1 MTDKA
6 ALRAIRSGDET
17 ALSSLI
23 DRYGAYVGT
32 VIKNIIGESMS
43 REDIEEST
51 SDVFFVLWMNADKP
65 QGGKLKEWLGAVA
78 RNKAKNKLRE
88 LHGTLP
94 LDEDYIADLSVSPEI
109 IVTVDEERR
118 LVYRAV
124 NSMKQPDKEIFL
136 RHYYGT
142 QLITQISKD
151 MGMSESAVKVR
162 LSRGRKKLRKILY
175 ERGYLK

>member
-1 MTDKA
+1 MKQMTDKA

-32 VIKNIIGESMS
+32 VIKNIIGQSMS
-43 REDIEEST
+43 REDIEESS
-51 SDVFFVLWMNADKP
+51 SDVFFMLWMNADKP

-109 IVTVDEERR
+109 IVTVNEERR
-118 LVYRAV
+118 LVYCAV
-124 NSMKQPDKEIFL
+124 SSMKKPDKEVFL
-136 RHYYGT
+136 RHYYGKSL
-142 QLITQISKD
+142 QNS
-151 MGMSESAVKVR
+151 SF
-162 LSRGRKKLRKILY
+162 KKLLFTKRSVKPLPLGMGI
-175 ERGYLK
+175 